1 MNTRYRQRPELRIA
15 ELKDEGIV
23 LHLGSRRYFTVSE
36 TGLRIL
42 ELLREP
48 RTRAELTR
56 RLVDRYD
63 VTEEHAEKSVRR
75 FITKCRSANLLV
87 ATQSE

>member
-1 MNTRYRQRPELRIA
+1 MNTRYRQRTELRIA

-48 RTRAELTR
+48 RTLAELTR

-63 VTEEHAEKSVRR
+63 VTEEHAEQSVRQ
-75 FITKCRSANLLV
+75 FIAACRDANLLV
-87 ATQSE
+87 AVRSE